1 MFLSVL
7 NSFSSGLVV
16 DEGVVEIVFVELHSF
31 NFWSG
36 FSRFFLVLLLV
47 MAEVVKASSG
57 NAESS
62 DDADDD
68 DDESRTI
75 IIQCLVFTFQSM
87 NKFL

>member
-1 MFLSVL
+1 MSVL

-16 DEGVVEIVFVELHSF
+16 DEGVVEIVFVELHGF
-31 NFWSG
+31 NFLSG
-36 FSRFFLVLLLV
+36 FSRFFLVLLV
-47 MAEVVKASSG
+47 MAEVVEASSG